1 MSEIED
7 IVEKLGM
14 MRHPEGGYYRE
25 TFRDVDR
32 DGRAISSAM
41 LYLIKRPAPWHR
53 IDAAEV
59 WHWYGGA
66 AVELSYSQTAGNV
79 ICQKLGNNIIGNELP
94 QIVIPAN
101 AWQAAKSLGT
111 WSLIGT
117 TVAPG
122 FEFDAHELA
131 SPGWTP

>member
-1 MSEIED
+1 MNEIEE
-7 IVEKLGM
+7 IVEKLGL

-41 LYLIKRPAPWHR
+41 LYLIKRPAPWHK
-53 IDAAEV
+53 IDASEV
-59 WHWYGGA
+59 WHWYDGA
-66 AVELSYSQTAGNV
+66 PVELSYSQTEGK
-79 ICQKLGNNIIGNELP
+79 IIKQTLGNNIHDGELP

-101 AWQAAKSLGT
+101 AWQAAKSMGD

-122 FEFDAHELA
+122 FEFDGHELA
-131 SPGWTP
+131 LPGWTP